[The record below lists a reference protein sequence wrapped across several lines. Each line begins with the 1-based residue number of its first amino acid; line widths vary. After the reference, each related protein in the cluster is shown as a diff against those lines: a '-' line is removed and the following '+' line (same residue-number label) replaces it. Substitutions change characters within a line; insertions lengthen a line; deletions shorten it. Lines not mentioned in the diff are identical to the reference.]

1 MSAAITLEQLDS
13 LDWAKSDGLLPA
25 IVQDARTAQVL
36 MLGFMNREALQT
48 TLASRRVTFFSRSKN
63 RLWTKGESSGHFL
76 DVVAVQTDCD
86 RDTLLI
92 TAHPHGPTCHTG
104 ATSCFGEVS
113 TSAQTL
119 AFLARLEQVIE
130 QRISEQP
137 DGSYTAKMWA
147 KGPTRMAQ
155 KVGEEGVEVALAAVK
170 ESDESVIG
178 EAADLLFHLSLLLK
192 SRNLSLVD
200 PVRELEKRHAAK
212 Q

>member
-1 MSAAITLEQLDS
+1 MNPAMNAEQIDG
-13 LDWAKSDGLLPA
+13 LDWEKTGGLLPA
-25 IVQDARTAQVL
+25 IVQDARSAQVL
-36 MLGFMNREALQT
+36 MLGFMNREALQA

-76 DVVAVQTDCD
+76 DVVSVQADCD

-92 TAHPHGPTCHTG
+92 AANPHGPTCHTG
-104 ATSCFGEVS
+104 ATSCFGDAAAS
-113 TSAQTL
+113 TQTFS
-119 AFLARLEQVIE
+119 FLARLEQVIE

-137 DGSYTAKMWA
+137 DGSYTAKIWA

-170 ESDESVIG
+170 ESDESLIG
-178 EAADLLFHLSLLLK
+178 EAADLLFHLTLLLK

-200 PVRELEKRHAAK
+200 AVRELEKRHEAK
-212 Q
+212 R